1 MRYKVNSHNQ
11 WLCVHGTL
19 SGDMASHP
27 SSSLPYVISEVMRHK
42 LLSLVSSPHVWC
54 CMSIQVLAY
63 GPGGLP
69 VRYESVDS
77 QHMANLMAEWRQ
89 FGVTLVPTSDSSDG
103 EGGRYAVRSERED
116 SRSADHG
123 KRRLLVL
130 MLFLDLPE
138 NHSAMSK
145 LCE

>member
-1 MRYKVNSHNQ
+1 
-11 WLCVHGTL
+11 
-19 SGDMASHP
+19 
-27 SSSLPYVISEVMRHK
+27 
-42 LLSLVSSPHVWC
+42 
-54 CMSIQVLAY
+54 MSIQVLAY

-69 VRYESVDS
+69 VWYESVDS
-77 QHMANLMAEWRQ
+77 QHMVDLMAEWRQ
-89 FGVTLVPTSDSSDG
+89 FGVTLVPASDSSDG
-103 EGGRYAVRSERED
+103 KGGGYAVHSERED

-138 NHSAMSK
+138 NHGAVSK